1 MKFMKGTAE
10 NKYLDICQH
19 IDQERLRKDSYDK
32 QGERRRRLDCQYLKN
47 KKKKKKKKKKE
58 EKKERIVMTNIEREG
73 DSKTA
78 SSNRIDSSLK

>member
-47 KKKKKKKKKKE
+47 KKKEKKKKKKK
-58 EKKERIVMTNIEREG
+58 KKG
-73 DSKTA
+73 
-78 SSNRIDSSLK
+78 